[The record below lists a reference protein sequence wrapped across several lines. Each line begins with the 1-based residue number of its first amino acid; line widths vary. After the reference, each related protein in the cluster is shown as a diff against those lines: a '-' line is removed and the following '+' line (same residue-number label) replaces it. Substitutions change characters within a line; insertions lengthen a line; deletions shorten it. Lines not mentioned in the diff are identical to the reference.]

1 MNRLELTF
9 YSEDLVMS
17 AFREQARN
25 DKEEMISAHP
35 VSQKP
40 DNDLQLSPLVLQ
52 GTYRYA
58 PGTTGV
64 LSSKSV
70 PLEIVEAIAHPIR
83 DVAEEEMDTA

>member
-1 MNRLELTF
+1 
-9 YSEDLVMS
+9 
-17 AFREQARN
+17 
-25 DKEEMISAHP
+25 
-35 VSQKP
+35 
-40 DNDLQLSPLVLQ
+40 Q